1 MDDLRNKCDVQLA
14 NWLNAALYNA
24 RRWRSEAHTALLV
37 RDETQALRDDFSY
50 SLVRVIVR
58 GVGLDALLG
67 PNNQFALDAATFSL
81 RQEVV
86 LPAIELRDKMACAID
101 TFSLDV
107 PPYWSRPCALQAEFF
122 HDLANLDCKNFG
134 DGPPR
139 LRLEK
144 MQTNMSDD
152 EIKLRL
158 RAICPAIPALTLK
171 EADDKTWGPRI
182 ILVKQQVWAFLHPK
196 VTSMPTCMPGP
207 EKQGFFWFLYN
218 QETSAC
224 KE

>member
-1 MDDLRNKCDVQLA
+1 MNNYDAELA

-24 RRWRSEAHTALLV
+24 RRWQSEAHAALLV
-37 RDETQALRDDFSY
+37 REETHALRDDFSY
-50 SLVRVIVR
+50 SLTRVIVR
-58 GVGLDALLG
+58 GIGLEALLG
-67 PNNQFALDAATFSL
+67 PNNQVALDAATVSL

-101 TFSLDV
+101 KFSLDV
-107 PPYWSRPCALQAEFF
+107 PPYWSKPCALQAEFH
-122 HDLANLDCKNFG
+122 HDLANLDCRNFG
-134 DGPPR
+134 DGPIR

-144 MQTNMSDD
+144 MQAHMSDD

-158 RAICPAIPALTLK
+158 RPICPAIPALTLK

-196 VTSMPTCMPGP
+196 VESPPRQET
-207 EKQGFFWFLYN
+207 QGFFWLLYN

-224 KE
+224 NE